1 MSASGER
8 IKTFQEFWPFY
19 LGEHS
24 LPLTRA
30 LHFVGTTIALLMI
43 VNAIVTLTWQPLIG
57 ALISGYFW
65 AWISHFFVEK
75 NRPATF
81 TYPLWSFVSDW
92 KMWALMLVRKL
103 GPELDRLGIKPKNT
117 AAAQNAKAA

>member
-1 MSASGER
+1 MATER
-8 IKTFQEFWPFY
+8 IKSFKEFWPYY

-30 LHFVGTTIALLMI
+30 LHFVGTTLALVQIIYAVASM
-43 VNAIVTLTWQPLIG
+43 TWQPLVG

-65 AWISHFFVEK
+65 AWIAHYFVEK

-81 TYPLWSFVSDW
+81 TYPLLSFLADW
-92 KMWALMLVRKL
+92 KMWLFMATRQLE
-103 GPELDRLGIKPKNT
+103 GELKRLGIAPKTT
-117 AAAQNAKAA
+117 AVEAIKS

>member
-1 MSASGER
+1 MSSER
-8 IKTFQEFWPFY
+8 IKSYAEFWPFY

-30 LHFVGTTIALLMI
+30 LHFVGTSLALTQLIYAVVSM
-43 VNAIVTLTWQPLIG
+43 TWQPLVG

-65 AWISHFFVEK
+65 AWIAHFFIEK

-81 TYPLWSFVSDW
+81 TYPLWSFIADW
-92 KMWALMLVRKL
+92 KMWALMLTRRL
-103 GPELDRLGIKPKNT
+103 EPELKRLGIAPKTT
-117 AAAQNAKAA
+117 AAVAVKS

>member
-1 MSASGER
+1 MTAPER
-8 IKTFQEFWPFY
+8 IKTFKEFWPFY

-24 LPLTRA
+24 LPLTRG

-43 VNAIVTLTWQPLIG
+43 VNAIVTMTWQPLIG
-57 ALISGYFW
+57 ALLSGYFW

-81 TYPLWSFVSDW
+81 TYPLWSFVADW
-92 KMWALMLVRKL
+92 KMWSLMAVRKL
-103 GPELDRLGIKPKNT
+103 GAELDKHGIVPKN

>member
-1 MSASGER
+1 MTSPAR
-8 IKTFQEFWPFY
+8 LKTFREFWPFY

-24 LPLTRA
+24 LPLTRG

-43 VNAIVTLTWQPLIG
+43 LNAIVTLTWQPLIG
-57 ALISGYFW
+57 ALLSGYFW

-81 TYPLWSFVSDW
+81 TYPLWSFIADW
-92 KMWALMLVRKL
+92 KMWSFMLVRKL
-103 GPELDRLGIKPKNT
+103 GPELDKHGIRPKT
-117 AAAQNAKAA
+117 AGAAQNVKAA